1 MQKFYKYHSKE
12 NNNIALINPHELIA
26 HEKVKIRHAL
36 YMLLKMIF
44 SGRFKVPLVVDS
56 ETKTILDGHHRCYA
70 ANRLHLKHIPC
81 YLVNYMKDQSVK
93 VYARRSNT
101 PVDKKKVIE
110 MALSAKVFPHKTTK
124 HEYKIPKFDSLP
136 LNDLWKQN

>member
-1 MQKFYKYHSKE
+1 MMPE
-12 NNNIALINPHELIA
+12 NNKKNIVLIDPHELIA

-44 SGRFKVPLVVDS
+44 SGRFKVPLLIDS

-70 ANRLHLKHIPC
+70 ANRLGLKHIPC
-81 YLVNYMKDQSVK
+81 YLVNYMKDQSIK
-93 VYARRSNT
+93 VSARRSDI

-110 MALSAKVFPHKTTK
+110 MSLSPKVFPHKTTK
-124 HEYKIPKFDSLP
+124 HEYEIPKFNSFP
-136 LNDLWKQN
+136 LNNLWK